1 MSDSEN
7 ICVCCRHPIVDETIE
22 GDMTLRVEYLIIDF
36 KDLALGVDSKCRN
49 CAVIL
54 DAIVTF
60 VGDEDRSL
68 MQLYIP
74 VCIDLESQELRID
87 IGVDIYEDI
96 VVLRYSG
103 MSEHSTATLKLRVS
117 KIFHAILS
125 LPSLMSGT
133 LESLDRFREILLR
146 ERLFV

>member
-60 VGDEDRSL
+60 LGREDRPFMRNNTSVFPN
-68 MQLYIP
+68 QRK
-74 VCIDLESQELRID
+74 QELVINIGRRIEV
-87 IGVDIYEDI
+87 I
-96 VVLRYSG
+96 RYSG
-103 MSEHSTATLKLRVS
+103 MSE
-117 KIFHAILS
+117 
-125 LPSLMSGT
+125 
-133 LESLDRFREILLR
+133 
-146 ERLFV
+146 